1 VNLGFVA
8 QSGWGKGYHA
18 QSWMESNASEY
29 EALVVLDYCA
39 EYRGLVKSGVADHWI
54 VGKLEAQ
61 MSVSDWMKVL
71 RANPQIVLERHK
83 SEIGT
88 EEWREIATCIASA
101 LRRLD
106 RDQLVVVDEAHFVAP
121 QREKLPKPIKELATT
136 GRGAGTSTMWVTQRT
151 AEIDKT
157 ILTQCQARMVG
168 GFDGGEIG
176 PLSSSIEYPA
186 ELHNPAADP
195 KPSRIPAELLPS
207 GRERPTSL
215 QKHKNDAGQ
224 TVGSEWIYSD
234 DDGNRRR
241 VDTGTVSMRSN
252 HYGSEGNDLEPPE
265 YA

>member
-1 VNLGFVA
+1 MNLGFVA

-29 EALVVLDYCA
+29 EAMVVLDYCA
-39 EYRGLVKSGVADHWI
+39 EYRGLVKEGIADHLI
-54 VGKLEAQ
+54 VGPVEAEW
-61 MSVSDWMKVL
+61 SVQDWMAVL
-71 RANPQIVLERHK
+71 RANPYIVLERHK
-83 SEIGT
+83 AKIGT
-88 EEWREIATCIASA
+88 DRWREIATRIASA

-106 RDQLVVVDEAHFVAP
+106 RDQIVVVDEAHFVAP

-176 PLSSSIEYPA
+176 PLSTSIEYPA
-186 ELHNPAADP
+186 ELHDPRADP
-195 KPSRIPAELLPS
+195 NPSRLSDELLPD

-215 QKHKNDAGQ
+215 QKHKNDDGQ

-241 VDTGTVSMRSN
+241 VDTGGVKMSST
-252 HYGSEGNDLEPPE
+252 HYGSEGNDLNPPE